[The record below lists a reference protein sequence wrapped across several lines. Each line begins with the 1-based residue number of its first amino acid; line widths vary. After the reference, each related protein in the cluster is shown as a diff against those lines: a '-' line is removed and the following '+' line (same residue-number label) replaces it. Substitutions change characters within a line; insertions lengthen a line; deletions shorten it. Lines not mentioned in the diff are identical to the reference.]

1 MIYGF
6 VNTSLPNEG
15 EQVSLLRAYAKKH
28 RLGELQ
34 FIRTGNIS
42 DLTGYSFNPGD
53 ILLVDNISSIGSSL
67 RQIRFVLQSFA
78 KSRINFTSVIEDYS
92 FGTDINFEF
101 AVKALDFVIKLR
113 KDLISRATV
122 QALEAVRSG
131 GKVLGRPK
139 GRKSSV
145 YKLSGKEKQINELLA
160 EGYSKVEIAKRLGIT
175 RTTLYSFLQNLESE
189 TKTDRS
195 T

>member
-15 EQVSLLRAYAKKH
+15 EQVSLLRAYVKKH

-67 RQIRFVLQSFA
+67 RQIRSVLQSFA

-92 FGTDINFEF
+92 FGADINFEF

-122 QALEAVRSG
+122 QALEAVRSD

-175 RTTLYSFLQNLESE
+175 RTTLYSFLN
-189 TKTDRS
+189 KG
-195 T
+195 

>member
-1 MIYGF
+1 MKVIYGF

-67 RQIRFVLQSFA
+67 RQIRSVLQSFA

-92 FGTDINFEF
+92 FGADINFEF
-101 AVKALDFVIKLR
+101 KLR

-175 RTTLYSFLQNLESE
+175 RTTLYSFLN
-189 TKTDRS
+189 KG
-195 T
+195 